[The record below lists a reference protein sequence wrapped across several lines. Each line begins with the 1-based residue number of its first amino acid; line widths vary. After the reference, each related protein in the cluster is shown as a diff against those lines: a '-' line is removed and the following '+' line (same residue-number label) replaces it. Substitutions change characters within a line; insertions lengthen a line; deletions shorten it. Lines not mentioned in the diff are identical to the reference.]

1 MKILIFGMG
10 NIGKSTVGEL
20 LAQKIGYDFIDMDTK
35 IKEKY
40 GTMLGFQDEYND
52 QYERD
57 ELRAE
62 MISSWIQENEN
73 VVIALSPIAYLDAYE
88 DFFEDTD
95 IICFDLTDRT
105 ENIFKRLV
113 FTDDNDNLLHIPQS
127 YLNKHKAYYM
137 QTNRWQPP
145 YIPLLLSK
153 PVPPDTFSGKHHSCF
168 LPPHEDCG
176 HGNNIPT
183 PANTSSPR
191 PPPHPPM

>member
-20 LAQKIGYDFIDMDTK
+20 LAKKIGYDFIDMDTK

-88 DFFEDTD
+88 DFFEDSD

-137 QTNRWQPP
+137 REIQANFDYFHTL
-145 YIPLLLSK
+145 YASK
-153 PVPPDTFSGKHHSCF
+153 MDSISMDGKS
-168 LPPHEDCG
+168 LDEIVEDICQKYKLV
-176 HGNNIPT
+176 
-183 PANTSSPR
+183 
-191 PPPHPPM
+191 

>member
-20 LAQKIGYDFIDMDTK
+20 LARKIGYDFIDMDTK

-62 MISSWIQENEN
+62 MISSWIKENEN

-88 DFFEDTD
+88 DFFEDSD
-95 IICFDLTDRT
+95 IICFDLKDRA
-105 ENIFKRLV
+105 ENIF
-113 FTDDNDNLLHIPQS
+113 H
-127 YLNKHKAYYM
+127 
-137 QTNRWQPP
+137 
-145 YIPLLLSK
+145 
-153 PVPPDTFSGKHHSCF
+153 
-168 LPPHEDCG
+168 
-176 HGNNIPT
+176 
-183 PANTSSPR
+183 
-191 PPPHPPM
+191 

>member
-20 LAQKIGYDFIDMDTK
+20 LAEKIGYDFIDMDAK

-57 ELRAE
+57 EIRAE
-62 MISSWIQENEN
+62 MISSWIQEKEN
-73 VVIALSPIAYLDAYE
+73 IVIALSPIAYLDAYE
-88 DFFEDTD
+88 DTD
-95 IICFDLTDRT
+95 IICFDLIDRA

-127 YLNKHKAYYM
+127 YLDKHKAYYM
-137 QTNRWQPP
+137 REIQADFDYFHTL
-145 YIPLLLSK
+145 YASK
-153 PVPPDTFSGKHHSCF
+153 MDSISMDGKS
-168 LPPHEDCG
+168 LDEIVEDICKKYKLV
-176 HGNNIPT
+176 
-183 PANTSSPR
+183 
-191 PPPHPPM
+191 